1 MPVRFTKSEKIYTNR
16 ALYFSFRAISLSECP
31 KHTTAF
37 TQKETSPPVFQV
49 PHSSS
54 SKISL
59 SYTPSIAKDPLQ
71 TQRRRWSTG
80 ELMELIS
87 ALATLKTTDI
97 AKTIGV
103 NPKALRSVLRR
114 NGVSLRAIREHAKK
128 ERFNEAAG
136 LVVRRPVAGPS
147 AIYGAAALAALPDD
161 ACRWPSGDPAEPGFA
176 FCGARASGRSSYCAH
191 HKARAFDRGT
201 IDDRK

>member
-1 MPVRFTKSEKIYTNR
+1 M
-16 ALYFSFRAISLSECP
+16 
-31 KHTTAF
+31 
-37 TQKETSPPVFQV
+37 FQV
-49 PHSSS
+49 PQSSS

-59 SYTPSIAKDPLQ
+59 SYTPSIAKAPIQ
-71 TQRRRWSTG
+71 AQRRRWTTG
-80 ELMELIS
+80 ELMELVS

-128 ERFNEAAG
+128 DKLNEAAG
-136 LVVRRPVAGPS
+136 LVVRRPVGGPS
-147 AIYGAAALAALPDD
+147 ATYGAAALAALPDG

-176 FCGARASGRSSYCAH
+176 FCGARAAGRSSYCAAH
-191 HKARAFDRGT
+191 TAQAFQRQDA
-201 IDDRK
+201 